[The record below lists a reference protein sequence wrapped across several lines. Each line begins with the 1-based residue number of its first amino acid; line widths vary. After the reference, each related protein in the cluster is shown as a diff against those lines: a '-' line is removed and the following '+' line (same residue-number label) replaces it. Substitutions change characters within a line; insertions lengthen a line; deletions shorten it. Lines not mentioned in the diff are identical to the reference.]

1 MVSKLWSFQNLLFSI
16 HSDDEPDGPNDPHH
30 YIILTGIT
38 DTALIH
44 HLVEMKIPLHAII
57 DIQTDYQ
64 VRVDEQIKN
73 EESMDVE
80 MAEADAL
87 VEGMKVIHHSFISV
101 ILL

>member
-1 MVSKLWSFQNLLFSI
+1 
-16 HSDDEPDGPNDPHH
+16 
-30 YIILTGIT
+30 
-38 DTALIH
+38 
-44 HLVEMKIPLHAII
+44 MKIPLHAII

-64 VRVDEQIKN
+64 VRVDEQIKT

-87 VEGMKVIHHSFISV
+87 VEGMKVIHHSFILV